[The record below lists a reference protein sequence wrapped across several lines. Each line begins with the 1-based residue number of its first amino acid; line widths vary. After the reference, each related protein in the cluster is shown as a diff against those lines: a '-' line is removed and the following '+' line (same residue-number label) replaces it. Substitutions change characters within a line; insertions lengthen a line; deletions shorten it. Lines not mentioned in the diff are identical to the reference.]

1 MARRNKSSGGVWSII
16 GLAILAATWGVD
28 PLVVWV
34 ILGIFIGIVIIVFV
48 SEFRTFFTRPQ
59 KKPQPDSPPKNSP
72 AFRAFLTHPKKNPH
86 SVTNTQITNLAKPPS
101 RQWPSPPPTNPAIRP
116 TAEVVATKITGT
128 PPRCIEVEPTCIP
141 VAKQS
146 PPPTSFL
153 IPPAPQG
160 FGAAKWIPAGESIT
174 IAGTVISGGMIYV
187 GTFLSASSGN
197 TDPCLIN
204 PSLPVAAYGDYTTG
218 GMGYW
223 PSYSEISNSARR
235 AYLDWL
241 SGGRSD
247 PETDDGYVFLFFYGL
262 ERRVLI
268 DAPTGS
274 AAKADFPVI
283 AAELRRL
290 LGIYGERSHFLR
302 HYASGLLEWLELTD
316 PADDLYLKPIPQLP
330 QTNELPLYL
339 KFALGQAAI
348 AAAPVPAALALAW
361 VKHDPAIP
369 LRTPAI
375 RCSKPFEDLFQ
386 QKYSKTFGAGLKLRL
401 NRTKLKFIYSPA
413 SSGFSGNDINL
424 SFGDVP
430 DVTAVTGP
438 TKKLQ
443 LIVEETTR
451 DLESYSRFIGRKPEL
466 ADSLEAYLLL
476 PFTLWPD
483 SAKLAI
489 ESLKALMGSGMFL
502 LQYETLL
509 GKLGAQT
516 TLTRDK
522 IQALARALESVDVGF
537 EPDVLAGAEMPKPR
551 NKVALFALPSGE
563 VHSRTTPAYQ
573 TALLTLQLASA
584 VATADG
590 AFSAKEINYLRVQV
604 ESWTQ
609 LTPSHQRRLMAHLR
623 LLIDEPMSLTALK
636 KKIEPLSQD
645 QKETI
650 ASFMAT
656 VAQSDGIVS
665 PTEIKLLERLYKML
679 GVEPKKVFSDLHAV
693 AASFA
698 TTTAKTEKSKQDG
711 FSLDPTRIAE
721 LQRETQ
727 RVSALL
733 TTIFTETEDVPV
745 VASVEQD
752 ETEPAADELKTYN
765 SILGMDEAH
774 SAFARLL
781 LSRPQWSKD
790 ELEDAAA
797 DLDLMLNGALE
808 QLNEAAYDAYDIP
821 FTDGDDLVDINTEI
835 VEKLE
840 T

>member
-1 MARRNKSSGGVWSII
+1 MII
-16 GLAILAATWGVD
+16 
-28 PLVVWV
+28 
-34 ILGIFIGIVIIVFV
+34 GIFIGIGIIVYVNVF
-48 SEFRTFFTRPQ
+48 STYSK
-59 KKPQPDSPPKNSP
+59 KKPQLGTPPKNSP

-86 SVTNTQITNLAKPPS
+86 SLTNAQIIDSAEPPL
-101 RQWPSPPPTNPAIRP
+101 RQWPSPSPTNPAIRP
-116 TAEVVATKITGT
+116 TTEVIATNIVDT

-160 FGAAKWIPAGESIT
+160 FGVAKWIPAGESIT

-187 GTFLSASSGN
+187 GTSLSASSGN
-197 TDPCLIN
+197 TDPWLIN
-204 PSLPVAAYGDYTTG
+204 PSLSVTAHGDYTTSEI
-218 GMGYW
+218 GYW
-223 PSYSEISNSARR
+223 LSYSEISSSARR
-235 AYLDWL
+235 AYINWL
-241 SGGRSD
+241 SGGRCD
-247 PETDDGYVFLFFYGL
+247 PKADVGYVFLFFYSL

-268 DAPTGS
+268 DAPTNS
-274 AAKADFPVI
+274 AAKADIPLI

-290 LGIYGERSHFLR
+290 IGIYGERSHSLKS
-302 HYASGLLEWLELTD
+302 YASGLLEWLELTD
-316 PADDLYLKPIPQLP
+316 HADDLYLKPIPNLP
-330 QTNELPLYL
+330 QTYELPIYL
-339 KFALGQAAI
+339 RLALGQAAI
-348 AAAPVPAALALAW
+348 AAAPVPAALALEW
-361 VKHDPAIP
+361 VKHDPTIP

-375 RCSKPFEDLFQ
+375 RCSKQFEDLFQ
-386 QKYSKTFGAGLKLRL
+386 QKYSEAFGAGLKLRR
-401 NRTKLKFIYSPA
+401 NRTKLKFIYHPA
-413 SSGFSGNDINL
+413 SPGLLGNDSKL

-438 TKKLQ
+438 SKKLQ
-443 LIVEETTR
+443 LIVEETTK
-451 DLESYSRFIGRKPEL
+451 DLESYSRFIGKKPEL
-466 ADSLEAYLLL
+466 ADTLEAYLLL
-476 PFTLWPD
+476 PITLWPE
-483 SAKLAI
+483 SAKLAV
-489 ESLKALMGSGMFL
+489 ESLKVLIGGGMFL
-502 LQYETLL
+502 LQYEELL

-522 IQALARALESVDVGF
+522 TQAPARALESVNVGF
-537 EPDVLAGAEMPKPR
+537 EPDVLAGSTMPKLES
-551 NKVALFALPSGE
+551 KVALFALPSGE

-584 VATADG
+584 VAAADG
-590 AFSAKEINYLRVQV
+590 EFSAKEIHHLRVQV
-604 ESWTQ
+604 ESWSQ
-609 LTPSHQRRLMAHLR
+609 LTPNHQRRLMAHLR

-636 KKIEPLSQD
+636 KKFEPLSQD

-656 VAQSDGIVS
+656 VAQSDGMVS
-665 PTEIKLLERLYKML
+665 PAEIKLLERLYKTL
-679 GVEPKKVFSDLHAV
+679 GIESKKVFSDLHAV
-693 AASFA
+693 AAGF
-698 TTTAKTEKSKQDG
+698 TPTTAKAEKIKQGG

-721 LQRETQ
+721 LQRDTQ

-733 TTIFTETEDVPV
+733 STIFTETQDVPA
-745 VASVEQD
+745 VASGEQD
-752 ETEPAADELKTYN
+752 ETEPAADEMKVNN

-781 LSRPQWSKD
+781 LSRPQWSLD

-821 FTDGDDLVDINTEI
+821 FTDGDDLVDINAEI

-840 T
+840 A